1 MRNLNLRN
9 TKGFIVKNSLHY
21 KTGKSQITNLN
32 NKNERRN
39 KMKHY
44 LLRSRAKIATAIIG
58 FSMLISSFAVT
69 GCGDSNVTGVRNQ
82 ESVNTSAGENK
93 SSDKMTISGIR
104 LDMNLKFGSKT
115 ITESRLLQSNM
126 GEQFN
131 HIVSI
136 DTDVKPNEEIDLQ
149 ELQPYGIFSLYF
161 CATDEFT
168 LSNSDG
174 MSFTSKTL
182 LMEKC
187 SFIDL
192 KLKNVSQKTIQVKGF
207 VAGE

>member
-1 MRNLNLRN
+1 
-9 TKGFIVKNSLHY
+9 
-21 KTGKSQITNLN
+21 
-32 NKNERRN
+32 
-39 KMKHY
+39 MKHY
-44 LLRSRAKIATAIIG
+44 LLRSKSKLASAVISL
-58 FSMLISSFAVT
+58 SMLISSFSIN
-69 GCGDSNVTGVRNQ
+69 GCGDSNISGVQ
-82 ESVNTSAGENK
+82 DKEATIKSAGENL
-93 SSDKMTISGIR
+93 SLDKTLSGIK
-104 LDMNLKFGSKT
+104 LDMNLKFGSKS
-115 ITESRLLQSNM
+115 IKESRMLQSNN

-136 DTDVKPNEEIDLQ
+136 DSEIKPDEEIDLQ
-149 ELQPYGIFSLYF
+149 ELQPYGIFGLYI

-192 KLKNVSQKTIQVKGF
+192 KLKNVSQKSIQVKGF

>member
-9 TKGFIVKNSLHY
+9 TKGFTAKNSVQY
-21 KTGKSQITNLN
+21 KTGKSQTTILN

-44 LLRSRAKIATAIIG
+44 LLRSKSKIASAVIG
-58 FSMLISSFAVT
+58 FSILFSSLAIN
-69 GCGDSNVTGVRNQ
+69 GCGDSNVSGVQ
-82 ESVNTSAGENK
+82 DKEATIKSAGENK
-93 SSDKMTISGIR
+93 SLDKLTISGIK
-104 LDMNLKFGSKT
+104 LDMNLKFGRKN
-115 ITESRLLQSNM
+115 IVESRMLQSNN

-131 HIVSI
+131 HIISI
-136 DTDVKPNEEIDLQ
+136 DAEIKPNEEIDLQ
-149 ELQPYGIFSLYF
+149 ELQPYGIFGLYI

-192 KLKNVSQKTIQVKGF
+192 KLKNVSQKSIQVKGF

>member
-1 MRNLNLRN
+1 MKNLNSRN
-9 TKGFIVKNSLHY
+9 TKGFVIKNSVQY
-21 KTGKSQITNLN
+21 KTGKSQAASLN

-44 LLRSRAKIATAIIG
+44 LLRSKSKLASAVISL
-58 FSMLISSFAVT
+58 SMLISSFSIN
-69 GCGDSNVTGVRNQ
+69 GCGDSNISGVQ
-82 ESVNTSAGENK
+82 DKEATIKSAGENL
-93 SSDKMTISGIR
+93 SLDKTLSGIK
-104 LDMNLKFGSKT
+104 LDMNLKFGSKS
-115 ITESRLLQSNM
+115 IKESRMLQSNN

-136 DTDVKPNEEIDLQ
+136 DSEIKPDEEIDLQ
-149 ELQPYGIFSLYF
+149 ELQPYGIFGLYI

-192 KLKNVSQKTIQVKGF
+192 KLKNVSQKSIQVKGF